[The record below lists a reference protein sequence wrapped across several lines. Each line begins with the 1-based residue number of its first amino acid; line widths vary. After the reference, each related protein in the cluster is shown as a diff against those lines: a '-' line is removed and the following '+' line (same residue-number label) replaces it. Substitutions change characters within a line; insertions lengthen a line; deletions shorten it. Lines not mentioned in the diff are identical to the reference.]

1 MSQPFFEPPKKAS
14 TTTKVFLGIFLFL
27 AVVATINSFFDEPT
41 VSQTSSPVIVEP
53 SWIPSDFFA
62 WPENPNVAYKYVDEV
77 PDSKCTLDICMG
89 IYVISK
95 EGCPRYV
102 YAEMDII
109 DKAGVKIAYSNDSLN
124 SLNPLEQ
131 GMLVFDFTLDE
142 ILSMG
147 ETRIS
152 DISCL

>member
-1 MSQPFFEPPKKAS
+1 
-14 TTTKVFLGIFLFL
+14 
-27 AVVATINSFFDEPT
+27 
-41 VSQTSSPVIVEP
+41 
-53 SWIPSDFFA
+53 
-62 WPENPNVAYKYVDEV
+62 
-77 PDSKCTLDICMG
+77 MG

-152 DISCL
+152 KISCL

>member
-1 MSQPFFEPPKKAS
+1 MTQPQFEPPKKTS
-14 TTTKVFLGIFLFL
+14 TATKVFLGIFITL
-27 AVVATINSFFDEPT
+27 VVIGTVQALSGQPT
-41 VSQTSSPVIVEP
+41 ANQASTPDKVDS
-53 SWIPSDFFA
+53 SWIPSGFFS
-62 WPENPNVAYKYVDEV
+62 WPENPNVAYKYVDEI

-95 EGCPRYV
+95 DGCARTV

-109 DKAGVKIAYSNDSLN
+109 DKTGVKIAYSNDSLN

-142 ILSMG
+142 ISSMG

>member
-1 MSQPFFEPPKKAS
+1 
-14 TTTKVFLGIFLFL
+14 
-27 AVVATINSFFDEPT
+27 
-41 VSQTSSPVIVEP
+41 
-53 SWIPSDFFA
+53 
-62 WPENPNVAYKYVDEV
+62 VDEV

-95 EGCPRYV
+95 EGCPRTV

-109 DKAGVKIAYSNDSLN
+109 DKSGIKIAYSNDSLN

-131 GMLVFDFTLDE
+131 GMLVFYFTLDE

-147 ETRIS
+147 ETRVS

>member
-1 MSQPFFEPPKKAS
+1 
-14 TTTKVFLGIFLFL
+14 
-27 AVVATINSFFDEPT
+27 
-41 VSQTSSPVIVEP
+41 
-53 SWIPSDFFA
+53 
-62 WPENPNVAYKYVDEV
+62 
-77 PDSKCTLDICMG
+77 MG

-95 EGCPRYV
+95 EGCPRTV

-124 SLNPLEQ
+124 SLNSLEQ

-147 ETRIS
+147 ETRVS

>member
-1 MSQPFFEPPKKAS
+1 MTHSQFEPPKKAS
-14 TTTKVFLGIFLFL
+14 AATKVFLGILL
-27 AVVATINSFFDEPT
+27 ALAILGTISAFSDKP
-41 VSQTSSPVIVEP
+41 SAIQTSSEVKVEP
-53 SWIPSDFFA
+53 SWIPSDYFS

-95 EGCPRYV
+95 EGCPRTI

-109 DKAGVKIAYSNDSLN
+109 DKSGIKIAYSNDSLN

-147 ETRIS
+147 ETRVS